1 MPTVAFDPVA
11 LEEDAY
17 KASLMTAAPEQA
29 AFLLDTIGARVTAA
43 ALGLTD
49 ARPLYRWRDG
59 GAPKEHSVVDR
70 LRILFRIAHEIRRA
84 YGDRVLSAFLRSANP
99 QLGDRSP
106 LVVLADGNPDEV
118 EAELLGATRAFLE
131 G

>member
-1 MPTVAFDPVA
+1 MATVAFDPVA
-11 LEEDAY
+11 LEEAAF
-17 KASLMTAAPEQA
+17 KASLTTDAPEQT
-29 AFLLDTIGARVTAA
+29 AFLLRAVGARVTSA

-59 GAPKEHSVVDR
+59 GLPKEHVVADR
-70 LRILFRIAHEIRRA
+70 LRILFRIAHEVHQA
-84 YGDRVLSAFLRSANP
+84 YGPRVLSAFLRSANP

-118 EAELLGATRAFLE
+118 EAELLAATRAFLE